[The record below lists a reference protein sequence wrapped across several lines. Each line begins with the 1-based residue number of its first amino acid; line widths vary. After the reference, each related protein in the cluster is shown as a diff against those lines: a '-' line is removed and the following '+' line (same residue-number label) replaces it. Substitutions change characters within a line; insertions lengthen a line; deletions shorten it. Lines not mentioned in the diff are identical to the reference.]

1 MGVTDEAQGTADEV
15 QRAANAARPGAGS
28 GVSVVVPAYNYGRYL
43 GEAIDSVLAQTH
55 RDFELIVVDDGS
67 SDSTREIVA
76 AYTDPRL
83 RYVWQQNQGL
93 SAARNTGIREARF
106 DFVAFLDAD
115 DVWRPGHLAAAMA
128 EFARRGPACALV
140 ASNSQR
146 MDQHGVEMATR
157 FPDWEGTQRIDVSDI
172 VIRTR
177 FMPSTAV
184 VRRAAFDRCGG
195 FDTGLRSSEDREM
208 WMRIAA
214 EYEVACRSEATV
226 LVRKHTANMSKQ
238 ADRMCHSMRTVIERA
253 QKNGLVRQPAFGFWP
268 RVWVLYHFQA
278 AWMYYDEERDREAV
292 VAAIQ
297 SLLCWPAPMNAAAI
311 NEPVFFRLRALRTFL
326 WSLLRRSSA
335 K

>member
-1 MGVTDEAQGTADEV
+1 VAVAG
-15 QRAANAARPGAGS
+15 AAREEADC

-55 RDFELIVVDDGS
+55 RHFELLVVDDGS
-67 SDSTREIVA
+67 SDNTREIVT
-76 AYTDPRL
+76 AYADPRV

-115 DVWRPGHLAAAMA
+115 DLWRPDHLAEAMA
-128 EFARRGPACALV
+128 EFARRGPECALV
-140 ASNSQR
+140 ASNSLR
-146 MDQHGVEMATR
+146 MDQHGTEMATR
-157 FPDWEGTQRIDVSDI
+157 LPDWKGARRIDVSEI

-214 EYEVACRSEATV
+214 EYDVACRSEPTV
-226 LVRKHTANMSKQ
+226 LIRKHTSNMSKQ
-238 ADRMCHSMRTVIERA
+238 ADRMCQSMRTVIERA
-253 QKNGLVRQPAFGFWP
+253 QEKGLVRQPALGFWP

-278 AWMYYDEERDREAV
+278 AWMYYDEGRAREAV
-292 VAAIQ
+292 VAALRSIQ
-297 SLLCWPAPMNAAAI
+297 CWPFPMNAAAI
-311 NEPVFFRLRALRTFL
+311 NEPIFFRLRALRTFL
-326 WSLLRRSSA
+326 LSLLRRPSA
-335 K
+335 R

>member
-1 MGVTDEAQGTADEV
+1 MGVASGGQGEL
-15 QRAANAARPGAGS
+15 NATRGEPGS

-55 RDFELIVVDDGS
+55 RHFELIVVDDGS
-67 SDSTREIVA
+67 SDNTREIVT
-76 AYTDPRL
+76 AYTDPRV

-115 DVWRPGHLAAAMA
+115 DLWRPNHLAEAMA
-128 EFARRGPACALV
+128 EFARRSPECALV

-157 FPDWEGTQRIDVSDI
+157 FPDWQGTQIIDASEI

-195 FDTGLRSSEDREM
+195 FDNSLRSSEDREM

-214 EYEVACRSEATV
+214 QYEVACRNEATV
-226 LVRKHTANMSKQ
+226 LVRKHTANMSKH

-253 QKNGLVRQPAFGFWP
+253 QKNGWVRKPAFGFWP

-278 AWMYYDEERDREAV
+278 AWMYYDEGRDREAV
-292 VAAIQ
+292 AAAIH
-297 SLLCWPAPMNAAAI
+297 SILCWPLPMSAAAI
-311 NEPVFFRLRALRTFL
+311 NEPIFFRLRALRTFL

-335 K
+335 R